1 MQAFT
6 ATLIDDFVSIML
18 VELYLEAN
26 ACQTA
31 HAPHFLHAA
40 VKVIV
45 PAGGALTNSVW
56 MKHEV
61 GDSAWRY

>member
-6 ATLIDDFVSIML
+6 ATLIDNFVSIML

-56 MKHEV
+56 WM
-61 GDSAWRY
+61 